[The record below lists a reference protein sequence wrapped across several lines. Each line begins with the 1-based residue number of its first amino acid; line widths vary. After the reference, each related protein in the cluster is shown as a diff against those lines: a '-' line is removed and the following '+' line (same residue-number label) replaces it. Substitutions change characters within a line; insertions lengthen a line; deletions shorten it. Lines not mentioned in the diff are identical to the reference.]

1 MRDRLL
7 RTMAEME
14 NVRRRTERE
23 KADTARYAI
32 SNFARDVL
40 TVGDNLRRTIEHVPA
55 DAAAQDPALKS
66 FLDGVELTERELLNV
81 LERHGVTRIDPVG
94 QRFDPNCHQAMYE
107 VQNPDVPE
115 GTVVDVM
122 QAGYVIGDRCLRPAL
137 VAVAKGG
144 AKQTARQARPTMDR
158 RKPPMTISRMGPPQ
172 GRREPPRGEP
182 PRGGPS
188 RQGPAQ
194 QALTGLRHPPQR
206 QIDASAFGQ
215 EIGCAG
221 KNAVDAVKGK
231 PVLAAQHHDV
241 AGLELEFSRRV
252 AARAAAG
259 DGRWRYR
266 RATPIST
273 GASKSSSSLS

>member
-1 MRDRLL
+1 MSDEITDARPEDPAGLANNNAQAPDPAAQASAELTALVAENSDMRDRLL
-7 RTMAEME
+7 RTMADME
-14 NVRRRTERE
+14 NLRRRTERE
-23 KADTARYAI
+23 KADTSRYAI

-55 DAAAQDPALKS
+55 DAAAQDPPLKS

-144 AKQTARQARPTMDR
+144 AKQTAPSQTGD
-158 RKPPMTISRMGPPQ
+158 GPPKAANDDFPGGGPQ
-172 GRREPPRGEP
+172 GGQEPLRGEPARGEPHRGGP
-182 PRGGPS
+182 PRGGHPG
-188 RQGPAQ
+188 RGP
-194 QALTGLRHPPQR
+194 HN
-206 QIDASAFGQ
+206 
-215 EIGCAG
+215 
-221 KNAVDAVKGK
+221 K
-231 PVLAAQHHDV
+231 H
-241 AGLELEFSRRV
+241 
-252 AARAAAG
+252 
-259 DGRWRYR
+259 
-266 RATPIST
+266 
-273 GASKSSSSLS
+273 